1 MIHYKNHTIDFFG
14 RKSKSNEM
22 KKNRFVFFSSHWC
35 DQNDH
40 LKYEWTYHDGE
51 KFGIEDIKDDN
62 LQLNIQ
68 WIKQI
73 SGKHGGDWTTRI
85 HVTPQV

>member
-1 MIHYKNHTIDFFG
+1 
-14 RKSKSNEM
+14 M